1 MSYDKTILV
10 GSRHSSAFRLGS
22 EPGSWSPNVE
32 ASLGEASTP
41 GRRHGRP
48 VGLQCPSAQ
57 AQIRVICR
65 GPDPPAG
72 PGDSFAS
79 GAPALELVQ
88 LLPMGQDSSLYLGE
102 GRSYRVIVLLG
113 ERCGQV
119 LPEPVEMLADD
130 PADLLVARGPVPA
143 GRWRPAGRA
152 RHVRQRRHPEGLVL
166 VREQPGPGP
175 QVGEELVEHRVE
187 SVRLGDPSV
196 SLPDVQDRVNDL
208 AEHLVEGG
216 DRVVA
221 PWRAHAG
228 TDARR
233 PPPPAPG

>member
-1 MSYDKTILV
+1 MAT
-10 GSRHSSAFRLGS
+10 A
-22 EPGSWSPNVE
+22 
-32 ASLGEASTP
+32 
-41 GRRHGRP
+41 
-48 VGLQCPSAQ
+48 

-72 PGDSFAS
+72 PDDSFAS
-79 GAPALELVQ
+79 AAPASELVQ
-88 LLPMGQDSSLYLGE
+88 RLPVGQDSSLHLGE
-102 GRSYRVIVLLG
+102 GRSYRVVVLLG

-130 PADLLVARGPVPA
+130 PADLLIARGPVPA

-187 SVRLGDPSV
+187 GVRLGDPSV
-196 SLPDVQDRVNDL
+196 RLPDVQDRVNDL

-228 TDARR
+228 PDAAGRR
-233 PPPPAPG
+233 SARKAVLPGHAIPRPDLPCLCHGASSPASPDQIRAVSR